1 MQVLALTV
9 IEVDTC
15 RSRVNFWRFVM
26 FRLSRRA
33 ARLSGVQFCDSCA
46 EVTTA
51 AERARLHR
59 DRVVSHALGQLWPR

>member
-1 MQVLALTV
+1 
-9 IEVDTC
+9 
-15 RSRVNFWRFVM
+15 M
-26 FRLSRRA
+26 FRITRRA

-59 DRVVSHALGQLWPR
+59 ERTVTRALAQMRPR